1 MTDRELQSQVGYL
14 LAGLGIGLAI
24 GLLFAPRAGA
34 EMREYLK
41 ERAGEGGEFLRR
53 QAEELR
59 RGAGRLRETAKEY
72 TVQSETE

>member
-1 MTDRELQSQVGYL
+1 VTEREWQSQVGSF

-24 GLLFAPRAGA
+24 GLPFAPRAGA

-59 RGAGRLRETAKEY
+59 RGAGQLRERAKEY
-72 TVQSETE
+72 TA